1 MSQGHH
7 AQSHSKRWKQE
18 EIAPVTPLT
27 FLFSEASWVSPLREA
42 AVYHYRSGMEA
53 KEATT
58 LCFSLN
64 REMEEMDY
72 STGKLS
78 PGTQLFDN
86 HLLWE
91 MKLGRRT
98 MQNCV
103 GTRKLHY
110 PFKNKD

>member
-27 FLFSEASWVSPLREA
+27 FLFSEASRVSPLREA

-64 REMEEMDY
+64 RDGRDGLFY
-72 STGKLS
+72 RKALS
-78 PGTQLFDN
+78 GHTII
-86 HLLWE
+86 
-91 MKLGRRT
+91 
-98 MQNCV
+98 
-103 GTRKLHY
+103 
-110 PFKNKD
+110 